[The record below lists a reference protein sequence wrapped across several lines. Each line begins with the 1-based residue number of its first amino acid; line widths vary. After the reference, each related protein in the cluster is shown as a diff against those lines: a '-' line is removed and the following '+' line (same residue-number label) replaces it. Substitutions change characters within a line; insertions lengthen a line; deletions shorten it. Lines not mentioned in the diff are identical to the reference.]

1 MVIKVVIRVRVI
13 GSSLGFKRIL
23 NEVVVIIIIIV
34 VFLVIY
40 FLRFV
45 YFWDFGGW
53 IVICRLVSC
62 LWFVI

>member
-23 NEVVVIIIIIV
+23 DEVVVIIIIIIV

-45 YFWDFGGW
+45 YFWDFGG
-53 IVICRLVSC
+53 
-62 LWFVI
+62 